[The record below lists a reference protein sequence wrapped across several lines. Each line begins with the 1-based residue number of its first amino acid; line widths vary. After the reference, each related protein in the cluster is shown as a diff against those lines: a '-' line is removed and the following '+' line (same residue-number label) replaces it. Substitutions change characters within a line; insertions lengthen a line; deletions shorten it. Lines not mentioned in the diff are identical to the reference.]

1 MDGPHPLSLSLP
13 DTGKLFSDDVSAAP
27 SLTDH
32 NHSGKKSSPLQEEEE
47 AASSRREL
55 PFALSN
61 KIQFTSLARVFR
73 IPQPGLFLVCARVS
87 ELFAQAKRLRSPAF
101 AEFSGA

>member
-32 NHSGKKSSPLQEEEE
+32 NHPGKKSSPLREEEE

-61 KIQFTSLARVFR
+61 KIQFTPLARVFLN
-73 IPQPGLFLVCARVS
+73 QDFSCMCARVS

-101 AEFSGA
+101 QEFSGA

>member
-1 MDGPHPLSLSLP
+1 MSAAAAMHRGEKARTEKRIMSYGWATSSLSLP

-32 NHSGKKSSPLQEEEE
+32 NHSGKKSSPLREEE

-55 PFALSN
+55 P
-61 KIQFTSLARVFR
+61 
-73 IPQPGLFLVCARVS
+73 CA
-87 ELFAQAKRLRSPAF
+87 EQ
-101 AEFSGA
+101 